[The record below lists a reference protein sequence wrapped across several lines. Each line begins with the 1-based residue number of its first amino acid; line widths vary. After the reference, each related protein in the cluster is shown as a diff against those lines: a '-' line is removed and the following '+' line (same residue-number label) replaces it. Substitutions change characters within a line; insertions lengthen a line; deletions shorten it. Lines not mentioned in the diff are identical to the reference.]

1 MDAVAA
7 ERARTVLVVEV
18 DVLARHELAKYLRGC
33 GYQVIEASTTDEA
46 ITVIEAPQTL
56 VDALLCDAEAPGSL
70 SAFALSRLARER
82 RPGLDAVLAGNVER
96 AAEAAGVLCDEGP
109 HLARPYDPALVV
121 DRIRQ
126 RIAERE
132 HRGRG

>member
-7 ERARTVLVVEV
+7 ERARTVLIVEA

-46 ITVIEAPQTL
+46 VTVIDARTPL
-56 VDALLCDAEAPGSL
+56 DALLCDAEAPGSL

-109 HLARPYDPALVV
+109 HLARPYDPTLVV

-132 HRGRG
+132 RRGRG